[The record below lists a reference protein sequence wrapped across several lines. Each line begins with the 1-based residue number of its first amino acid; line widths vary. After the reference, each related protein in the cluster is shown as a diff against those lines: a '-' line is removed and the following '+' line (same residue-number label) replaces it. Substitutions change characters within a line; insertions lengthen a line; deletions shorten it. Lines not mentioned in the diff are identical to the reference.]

1 MFSAF
6 APICLLVVVA
16 LCAPAPA
23 CRLLRFVERPFI
35 LLAQRARFA
44 MLFCGL
50 ITLASNAALSLLG
63 RFPQPRVHDEFS
75 YLLQSDTFAHG
86 RLTNPPHPL
95 WVHFDSMHI
104 IHQPTYA
111 SKYPPAQG
119 ALLAVGQ
126 VVCGQPI
133 VGAWLSGAL
142 ASAAICWML
151 FAFVPPRWAALGGV
165 L

>member
-1 MFSAF
+1 MHSRELVYCAILIGIFAGLAQFMPAAF
-6 APICLLVVVA
+6 DSWWQKIERGLVNLARHQTLCWVGLGVFVLLVRIA
-16 LCAPAPA
+16 FLGIWPIPK
-23 CRLLRFVERPFI
+23 
-35 LLAQRARFA
+35 
-44 MLFCGL
+44 
-50 ITLASNAALSLLG
+50 AS
-63 RFPQPRVHDEFS
+63 VYDEFS
-75 YLLQSDTFAHG
+75 YLLQADTFAHG
-86 RLTNPPHPL
+86 RLTNPPHSL

-104 IHQPTYA
+104 IQQPTYA

-151 FAFVPPRWAALGGV
+151 FAFVPPR
-165 L
+165 